1 MVKPHSS
8 GFTAFLGALSA
19 LPALSIDM
27 NLPGVPAIESSF
39 QAAPGRGALTLSFF
53 FMGFALAPI
62 LGGPVADRFGRRPVL
77 LGGLFAFSAAAVAC
91 AAAPSLAALLLFR
104 AVQGAAAGI
113 CVTLPLAIVRDL
125 LEGTEARHRLS
136 QITAVVGVAPLL
148 APILGSWAM
157 MLSGWRAIYA
167 AQAVT
172 GLVLMSVV
180 ILQFAETL
188 PEDRRQRL
196 NLRYLFRNYGR
207 VLGSRAFLGFAL
219 VYALGF
225 GCLFAY
231 IAGSPTVLMRSI
243 GLSDQVFSIVFGVT
257 SLSLI
262 LGSVVSARLSTAQ
275 APSRRIIAVCL
286 ALMVVSAGCALAV
299 AWIGPVRLFTIMP
312 PIAVI
317 VFCFGLLAP
326 TVTHEAIRPLPDI
339 AGAAAGV
346 LRSLQMLVG
355 AGAGALVT
363 LIVDYTRPPLAM
375 ACIMV
380 ASALGALIIYIALL
394 GWSER
399 DRGP

>member
-1 MVKPHSS
+1 V
-8 GFTAFLGALSA
+8 
-19 LPALSIDM
+19 
-27 NLPGVPAIESSF
+27 V
-39 QAAPGRGALTLSFF
+39 R
-53 FMGFALAPI
+53 LAY
-62 LGGPVADRFGRRPVL
+62 A
-77 LGGLFAFSAAAVAC
+77 
-91 AAAPSLAALLLFR
+91 
-104 AVQGAAAGI
+104 
-113 CVTLPLAIVRDL
+113 
-125 LEGTEARHRLS
+125 
-136 QITAVVGVAPLL
+136 
-148 APILGSWAM
+148 
-157 MLSGWRAIYA
+157 GWRAIYA

-196 NLRYLFRNYGR
+196 KLRSLFRNYGR

-317 VFCFGLLAP
+317 VFCFGHLAP

>member
-77 LGGLFAFSAAAVAC
+77 LGGLFAFSVAAVAC

-148 APILGSWAM
+148 APILGSWAI

>member
-77 LGGLFAFSAAAVAC
+77 LGGLFAFSVAAVAC

-148 APILGSWAM
+148 APILGSWAI

-172 GLVLMSVV
+172 GLVVMSVV